1 MSASRTEFDAIIVGA
16 GVVGSVAAASLLS
29 MDAPAGR
36 VALIAE
42 RMPAQPKPEADW
54 DLRVFA
60 LSRASERLL
69 ERCGIW
75 THLPSERRFAYERM
89 RVWDASGTAQG
100 SGSLAF
106 DCAEIGEPNLG
117 YIVDG
122 AQLQWQCFA
131 RARQMGALCVESAL
145 SRLSEQAGQ
154 QVLHLADGRQLKT
167 RLLIGAD
174 GVDSAVRRHLEIQT
188 AGHSYGQKALVA
200 HLSTERGHANTAWQ
214 RFLSSGPLA
223 FLPLSDGRSS
233 IVWSIDE
240 ARAAELLRMDQD
252 GFAKAVSEASD
263 KVLGECRLTS
273 NLASFPLHL
282 KYALEYAR
290 PGAVLLGD
298 AAHAVHPL
306 AGQGLNLGLED
317 VATLIEVLA
326 AVSEEQWGDLRTLR
340 RYERRRKSDNAL
352 AMIGLDGL
360 ERLFGNADG
369 FTTALRRVGLGA
381 VERLPLLKRRLAMT
395 ALGL

>member
-1 MSASRTEFDAIIVGA
+1 
-16 GVVGSVAAASLLS
+16 
-29 MDAPAGR
+29 
-36 VALIAE
+36 
-42 RMPAQPKPEADW
+42 
-54 DLRVFA
+54 
-60 LSRASERLL
+60 
-69 ERCGIW
+69 
-75 THLPSERRFAYERM
+75 
-89 RVWDASGTAQG
+89 
-100 SGSLAF
+100 
-106 DCAEIGEPNLG
+106 
-117 YIVDG
+117 
-122 AQLQWQCFA
+122 
-131 RARQMGALCVESAL
+131 VESAL

-174 GVDSAVRRHLEIQT
+174 GVDSAVRRHLAIET
-188 AGHSYGQKALVA
+188 SGHSYGQKALVA
-200 HLSTERGHANTAWQ
+200 HLSTEHAHANTAWQ

-233 IVWSIDE
+233 IVWSIEE
-240 ARAAELLRMDQD
+240 ARAAELLQLDQE
-252 GFAKAVSEASD
+252 GFGKAVTEASD

-273 NLASFPLHL
+273 SLASFPLHL
-282 KYALEYAR
+282 KYALEYVR

-317 VATLIEVLA
+317 VATLIEVLI
-326 AVSEEQWGDLRTLR
+326 AVSEEEWGDLRTLR

-360 ERLFGNADG
+360 ERLFVNADG
-369 FTTALRRVGLGA
+369 FATALRRVGLGA